1 MRVLQENVCFSPC
14 ITFDMQNI
22 QSYSVKG
29 LQVAGFYNGLYC
41 RSDVRNHIEWL
52 NGISPV
58 QMLDITK

>member
-1 MRVLQENVCFSPC
+1 MAV
-14 ITFDMQNI
+14 DMQNI